1 MRSNDD
7 KEFGDQLDEQ
17 AVAENM
23 QQLQAGYEST
33 PSRIPSSVL
42 SEPQTSYQPFSN
54 NLLKQKE
61 SEKELDKESYP
72 PAYNPRDGEE
82 YWKKLQ
88 RQNSKLSRKAS
99 ILSKFGEPRKKD
111 DWEGFEEVT
120 LGDKGAVRSGAS
132 SNGKGK
138 ARGDKKSGRI
148 SIWGENWI

>member
-1 MRSNDD
+1 LIVLTALIFIGLSAYLIRYYAL
-7 KEFGDQLDEQ
+7 KQRQKKTEEFGDQLDEQ

-99 ILSKFGEPRKKD
+99 ILSKFGESRKR
-111 DWEGFEEVT
+111 T
-120 LGDKGAVRSGAS
+120 I
-132 SNGKGK
+132 GKGLK
-138 ARGDKKSGRI
+138 R
-148 SIWGENWI
+148 